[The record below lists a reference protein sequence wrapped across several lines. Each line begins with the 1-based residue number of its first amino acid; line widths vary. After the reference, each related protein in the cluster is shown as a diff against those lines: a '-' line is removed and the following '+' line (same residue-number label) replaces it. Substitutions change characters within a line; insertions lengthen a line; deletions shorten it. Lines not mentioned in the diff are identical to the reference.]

1 MEDLIIGKRELSP
14 DAASVTILPDHL
26 LRVRF
31 LNGELR
37 DFDMKPLLTRKC
49 YLPLKNDILFQT
61 ATVTFGTVQWA
72 NGLDLD
78 PEWLYKDSVPVQ

>member
-14 DAASVTILPDHL
+14 DTASVTILPDHL